1 MILNEQQR
9 KEFEAA
15 ARPLIKWLNKN
26 CHPHVTVIV
35 EPGGAELTEAICSVL
50 VGDYIPD

>member
-1 MILNEQQR
+1 MILTEQQQ

-15 ARPLIKWLNKN
+15 ARPLMAWMNAN

-35 EPGGAELTEAICSVL
+35 VPDRAELMEGVGSFVTEE
-50 VGDYIPD
+50 YIPD